1 VSPRAAPAHDGNHT
15 GTTGDVDRD
24 NTQVGRQMTPEAPLE
39 NDMEAIIPLVVIIAL
54 AVLALRYGY
63 DSRPTS

>member
-1 VSPRAAPAHDGNHT
+1 
-15 GTTGDVDRD
+15 
-24 NTQVGRQMTPEAPLE
+24 MTPEAPLE